1 MSLPKKARR
10 TLTILDLICGFILAI
25 AVFLW
30 GYLFAIKTNN
40 KKISEI
46 SYKIEQLKKLINEDT
61 EDIE

>member
-10 TLTILDLICGFILAI
+10 TLTILDLICGFVLAI

-30 GYLFAIKTNN
+30 GYMFGIKTND

-46 SYKIEQLKKLINEDT
+46 SYKIEQLKKFINEDM
-61 EDIE
+61 EGGE

>member
-1 MSLPKKARR
+1 M
-10 TLTILDLICGFILAI
+10 TILELICWLVFTI

-30 GYLFAIKTNN
+30 GYLFGIKTND
-40 KKISEI
+40 KKIAEI